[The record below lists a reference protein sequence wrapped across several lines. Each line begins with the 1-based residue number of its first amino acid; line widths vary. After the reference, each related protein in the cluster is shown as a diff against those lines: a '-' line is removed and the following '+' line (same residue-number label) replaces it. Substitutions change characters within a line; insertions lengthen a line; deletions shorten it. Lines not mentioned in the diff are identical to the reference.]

1 MNIKNKLY
9 ISAGVSIVLVVALV
23 SIVSVKSAR
32 IAEEEEVL
40 EIRAYE
46 QKVNNIWV
54 KTQFAAEYM
63 PKAN

>member
-9 ISAGVSIVLVVALV
+9 ISAGGSIVLVVALV

-46 QKVNNIWV
+46 QKVNNIGV